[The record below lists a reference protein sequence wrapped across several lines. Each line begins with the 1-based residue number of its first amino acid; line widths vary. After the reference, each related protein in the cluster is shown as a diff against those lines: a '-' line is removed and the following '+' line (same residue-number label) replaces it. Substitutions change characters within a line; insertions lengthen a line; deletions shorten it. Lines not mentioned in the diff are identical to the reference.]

1 MVETYIFVER
11 AGESEII
18 EAMLDEGYS
27 ENDLDYIIF
36 NTVEV
41 SGGTEL
47 HCEFDTQ
54 RNAQAF
60 IFELEGAGFDV
71 QIKPEHLY

>member
-1 MVETYIFVER
+1 MVTTYIFVER
-11 AGESEII
+11 AGEAEIMN
-18 EAMLDEGYS
+18 AMLDEGYS
-27 ENDLDYIIF
+27 ILDWSFMVF
-36 NTVEV
+36 NTIEV

-47 HCEFDTQ
+47 HCEFDNH

-60 IFELEGAGFDV
+60 VFELEGAGFDV

>member
-1 MVETYIFVER
+1 MITTYIFVER
-11 AGESEII
+11 AGKAEIMN
-18 EAMLDEGYS
+18 AMLNEGYS
-27 ENDLDYIIF
+27 ILDWAF
-36 NTVEV
+36 MVFDEVEV

-60 IFELEGAGFDV
+60 VFELEGAGFDV

>member
-1 MVETYIFVER
+1 MVTVYIFVED
-11 AGESEII
+11 AGINEIFNALI
-18 EAMLDEGYS
+18 DEGYS
-27 ENDLDYIIF
+27 DNDLDYIIF
-36 NTVEV
+36 HAEEV
-41 SGGTEL
+41 SIGTEL

-54 RNAQAF
+54 RNSQAF